1 MFEKVICHPKT
12 QQIFAEVAQKGI
24 EKAVEWTKEKLDS
37 LDKPVAKDIPQD
49 LTKLKSTRDYS
60 AELDKPLATELKTYS
75 PEINEAISSLK
86 EAEIYS
92 KAGLKEGTVNGRMA
106 LLRTDIN
113 LNQKD
118 EFGLT
123 NLERMKNGNP
133 PLATNGEIIE
143 LHHIGQKPDSPFA
156 ELTRTE
162 HRGKGN
168 DTILHDKTKESE
180 IDRNAFQ
187 KERQAH
193 WQNRIGVEV

>member
-1 MFEKVICHPKT
+1 MLGIILGHPKT
-12 QQIFAEVAQKGI
+12 QQIFAEVAKKGI

-37 LDKPVAKDIPQD
+37 LDKPIAKDIPQD
-49 LTKLKSTRDYS
+49 LTKLKRTVHYS
-60 AELDKPLATELKTYS
+60 AELDKPLIAEIKTYS
-75 PEINEAISSLK
+75 PEINGAISSFK

-106 LLRTDIN
+106 LLRTDID
-113 LNQKD
+113 LRQKD

-133 PLATNGEIIE
+133 PLAINGEIIE

-168 DTILHDKTKESE
+168 DTILHNKTKESE

>member
-12 QQIFAEVAQKGI
+12 QQIFVEIAQKGI
-24 EKAVEWTKEKLDS
+24 KKAVEWTKEKLDS
-37 LDKPVAKDIPQD
+37 LDRPVAKDIPQD

-92 KAGLKEGTVNGRMA
+92 KARLKEGTVNGRMA

>member
-1 MFEKVICHPKT
+1 M
-12 QQIFAEVAQKGI
+12 
-24 EKAVEWTKEKLDS
+24 
-37 LDKPVAKDIPQD
+37 
-49 LTKLKSTRDYS
+49 KSTRDYS